1 MKQPR
6 WAFIHPFQLRLQRGI
21 EVYLWGLASAL
32 AESGVEVDILT
43 WSGSLNVPAYV
54 SPQVQIRRV
63 PEMRYYQHVGAV
75 LFYVWYL
82 VKGHYD
88 HIFVHFADYG
98 EGVALNLARRITN
111 VPFSV
116 VFHFPPSLVPHRY
129 RAFERWGFQKN
140 AAHLIAVSQ
149 ATASEVERWSG
160 RSCTVISHGVDTER
174 FKPNAQ
180 VRIQVREELG
190 ISSAAPVLVSVA
202 ALEERKGIQW
212 GIKAMPVLLQEYP
225 DLQYVVIGEGG
236 YRSQLEGLAAKLGLK
251 KSVHFL
257 GAQLDVQP
265 YLCAAD
271 MMLVLAKGEASS
283 ISLLEAMACGLV
295 SIASAR
301 PPFDELLRDDCGVK
315 VDEEN
320 IEQVAA
326 AILGLL
332 KDSQGR
338 NEMGKAARQFVIEH
352 HQWSRV
358 AKQYRALIEGKP

>member
-271 MMLVLAKGEASS
+271 MMLVLAKGDTFRFTNRYCLFHEAATLGFYPSFS
-283 ISLLEAMACGLV
+283 TAFTARHRSLLVGTCFCAGRKRRGGGYSDLVGFIGCACV
-295 SIASAR
+295 CFPTSPNKAR
-301 PPFDELLRDDCGVK
+301 T
-315 VDEEN
+315 
-320 IEQVAA
+320 
-326 AILGLL
+326 
-332 KDSQGR
+332 
-338 NEMGKAARQFVIEH
+338 
-352 HQWSRV
+352 
-358 AKQYRALIEGKP
+358 

>member
-32 AESGVEVDILT
+32 AESGMGVDILT
-43 WSGSLNVPAYV
+43 WSGSLDVPAYV
-54 SPQVQIRRV
+54 SPQVIIRRI
-63 PEMRYYQHVGAV
+63 PEIRYYQHWFAV
-75 LFYVWYL
+75 PFYVWYL

-88 HIFVHFADYG
+88 HVLVHFADYG
-98 EGVALNLARRITN
+98 EGLALNLARRITN
-111 VPFSV
+111 IPFSI
-116 VFHFPPSLVPHRY
+116 VFHFPPSLVLHRY
-129 RAFERWGFQKN
+129 RTFEHWGFQKN

-149 ATASEVERWSG
+149 ATASEVEYWSG

-174 FKPNAQ
+174 FKPDAQ
-180 VRIQVREELG
+180 LRIQVREELG

-212 GIKAMPVLLQEYP
+212 GMKAMPMLLREYP

-236 YRSQLEGLAAKLGLK
+236 YRSQLEGLAAELGLK
-251 KSVHFL
+251 KNMHFL
-257 GAQLDVQP
+257 GTQLDVQP

-271 MMLVLAKGEASS
+271 LMLVLAKGEASS
-283 ISLLEAMACGLV
+283 ISLLEAMACGLAPV
-295 SIASAR
+295 VLAR
-301 PPFDELLRDDCGVK
+301 PPFDELLCDDCGVK
-315 VDEEN
+315 VNEEN

-332 KDSQGR
+332 ADSQCR
-338 NEMGKAARQFVIEH
+338 DAMGKAARQFVIEH